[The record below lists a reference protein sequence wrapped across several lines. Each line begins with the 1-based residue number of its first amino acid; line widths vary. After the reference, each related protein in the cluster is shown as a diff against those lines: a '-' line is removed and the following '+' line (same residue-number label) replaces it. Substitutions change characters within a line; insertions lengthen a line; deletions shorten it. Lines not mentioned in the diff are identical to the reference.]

1 VVSWELR
8 NAMVSRATSPEVDV
22 RSRLTTVL
30 GVDALAPLC
39 VLHVLASARGPDARL
54 HALRIG
60 DLAPKS
66 ATDFFVLQ
74 ASRARADAVLTSAEN
89 LRSEP
94 ELVHDFVGPHA
105 SGLADYRRR
114 VLGLS
119 HGLQVFVL
127 SRSGELPLT
136 HPVWNDGAKKTVLC
150 PEGLRGVLVGR
161 LPKHVEV
168 VSLENLEPRAILAFL
183 QREGQ
188 GRVNLEVGPST
199 AGRFYADHG
208 LVDELWLSTYL
219 AQDLPPEALAGAL
232 PDDATLFAGR
242 ERAHLFE
249 CVEPSGPWRFERY
262 VSRGA

>member
-1 VVSWELR
+1 
-8 NAMVSRATSPEVDV
+8 MVSRATSPEVDV
-22 RSRLTTVL
+22 RARLTATL
-30 GVDALAPLC
+30 GVDALSPLC
-39 VLHVLASARGPDARL
+39 VLHVVASVRSPDGRL

-105 SGLADYRRR
+105 SALADYRRR

-119 HGLQVFVL
+119 HALHVFVL
-127 SRSGELPLT
+127 TRSGELPLT
-136 HPVWNDGAKKTVLC
+136 HPVWSDGAQKTVLC
-150 PEGLRGVLVGR
+150 PQGLRRGLAGR

-168 VSLENLEPRAILAFL
+168 VSLESLEPRSILAFL
-183 QREGQ
+183 QREGH

-199 AGRFYADHG
+199 AARFYANPG

-219 AQDLPPEALAGAL
+219 ARDLPPDAIAGAL

-262 VSRGA
+262 VSRDARS